1 MTQLKLTSYFA
12 ALAVTFAFNL
22 AACASS
28 QVEAGPEHPASADAP
43 QAPLQPVGEAL
54 NQDYEPGAAAAPTT
68 AGSAPGPEHS
78 AGQHSAAEHSAAGHS
93 MGTSPASAQ
102 SESTSAAPATQGEK
116 QEERWTCPM
125 HPEVI
130 QSKPGKCP
138 KCGMKLVPM
147 EPKSAPK

>member
-1 MTQLKLTSYFA
+1 MMTQLKLKSYVA

-28 QVEAGPEHPASADAP
+28 QVEAGPEHPASAEAP
-43 QAPLQPVGEAL
+43 QAPVQPVGEAL
-54 NQDYEPGAAAAPTT
+54 NQDYAPGAAAAPTT
-68 AGSAPGPEHS
+68 AGSAPASGHS
-78 AGQHSAAEHSAAGHS
+78 EAEHSAAGHS
-93 MGTSPASAQ
+93 MGTSPPSAQ
-102 SESTSAAPATQGEK
+102 SESTRAAPTTQGEK

-130 QSKPGKCP
+130 QSKPGNCP

-147 EPKSAPK
+147 EPKPAPK